1 MCEPKEILGIPCEEI
16 KLSQMQK
23 PDSMNF
29 EREMAGVINQQ
40 LVQLAQNPRTSVWAD
55 SNVLMY
61 SPKADK
67 DRLLGFSELR
77 TTPEVV
83 HEVRKRPPKTSG
95 FLAPFL
101 EQAVIVGDDSFRA
114 AGDGAVFDKVAVCC
128 KLYSPMT
135 RVAIQQNLEAIGSNS
150 PILDNA
156 LVDATADSTI
166 FNQASVNQEISEA
179 ISEATEGVLSP
190 MSGLK
195 KLKKSWLEYHNKREK
210 GIREKTYIWTDE
222 LLVASAITDAF
233 ANNCVAIVLTNDW
246 DPNVVM
252 KQFIDNVIAAI
263 VDQRT
268 QEPEQWWDLYEKR
281 CGDYDSF
288 LASRRQMLT
297 DAICDEDLFA
307 GLQGGD
313 VLIWQYPT
321 NGFWPF
327 GFDSQ
332 ILKEIGQNEM
342 Q

>member
-1 MCEPKEILGIPCEEI
+1 
-16 KLSQMQK
+16 
-23 PDSMNF
+23 MNF
-29 EREMAGVINQQ
+29 ELEMAKSLNDQ
-40 LVQLAQNPRTSVWAD
+40 LVQLAQNPKTSVWVD

-67 DRLLGFSELR
+67 DRLLSFSELR

-83 HEVRKRPPKTSG
+83 HEVSKRPPKTSG

-101 EQAVIVGDDSFRA
+101 EQSVVVGADSFQAVGDGEIFAKAS
-114 AGDGAVFDKVAVCC
+114 VCC

-135 RVAIQQNLEAIGSNS
+135 RVAIQQNLEANGSNS
-150 PILDNA
+150 PIQRNVLR
-156 LVDATADSTI
+156 DATDESTI

-179 ISEATEGVLSP
+179 ISEATDGVLSP
-190 MSGLK
+190 MSGVK

-210 GIREKTYIWTDE
+210 GIRENTYIWTDE
-222 LLVASAITDAF
+222 ILVASAIADAF
-233 ANNCVAIVLTNDW
+233 ANNCVAILLTNDW

-263 VDQRT
+263 VDRQT

-288 LASRRQMLT
+288 LASRRQALT
-297 DAICDEDLFA
+297 DAICAEDLFA
-307 GLQGGD
+307 GVQGGD
-313 VLIWQYPT
+313 ILIWQYPK

-327 GFDSQ
+327 SFDSQ
-332 ILKEIGQNEM
+332 MLNEFRQHEIQ
-342 Q
+342 